1 MHETPENKNLGI
13 IKNPGFANLNLN
25 YKNEC
30 NLGIVLL
37 NDFNKSLYACL
48 I

>member
-1 MHETPENKNLGI
+1 MQENKNLGI
-13 IKNPGFANLNLN
+13 IRSPGFANLN

-30 NLGIVLL
+30 NLGLVLL
-37 NDFNKSLYACL
+37 NDFNKSLYVCL